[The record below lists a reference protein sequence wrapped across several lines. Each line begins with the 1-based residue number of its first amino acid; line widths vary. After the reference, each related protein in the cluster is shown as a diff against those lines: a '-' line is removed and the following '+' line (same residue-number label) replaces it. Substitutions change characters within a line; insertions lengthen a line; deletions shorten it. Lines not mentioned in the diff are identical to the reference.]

1 MLSNVD
7 IGACPDHNSGHR
19 RANTAATTYLKRG
32 ELDQALAC
40 FVAALSSK
48 QNFPPA
54 LYGIGETFAKRT
66 PSGFEMARESYEL
79 SLKHWPEFVDAHI
92 ALGDLWADRGDRTR
106 AEMHYESATKT
117 RPKDALAWDALARNQ
132 MNDGR
137 LDQAVETYDTAIDS
151 VVNEVPG
158 LYFSRGRAQLLREEF
173 EACANDASHA
183 LKTSSQF
190 GQAYHLLAVCSLKL
204 SGPNAPSTNDVETYF
219 RQATQLEPEFAD
231 HFLDF
236 ARFVYDDDH
245 ARESEA
251 RRIIEIGLEGDL
263 EDGERAKLED
273 GLSKFNEFVTS
284 TKASRDEL

>member
-1 MLSNVD
+1 MLSTVD
-7 IGACPDHNSGHR
+7 ISACPEHNAGHR

-40 FVAALSSK
+40 FVAALSAK

-79 SLKHWPEFVDAHI
+79 SLKHWPEFVDANI

-106 AEMHYESATKT
+106 AEMYYESATKT
-117 RPKDALAWDALARNQ
+117 RPKDALAWDALARNRID
-132 MNDGR
+132 DGR
-137 LDQAVETYDTAIDS
+137 LDQGVEAYDTAIAS
-151 VVNEVPG
+151 VENEVPG
-158 LYFSRGRAQLLREEF
+158 LYFSRGRAQLLREDF
-173 EACANDASHA
+173 EACAEDASRA
-183 LKTSSQF
+183 LKTASQF

-204 SGPNAPSTNDVETYF
+204 SGPNAPSTNDLETYF

-231 HFLDF
+231 HFIDF

-245 ARESEA
+245 TRESEG
-251 RRIIEIGLEGDL
+251 RRIIEMGLEGDL
-263 EDGERAKLED
+263 EDGERTKLED
-273 GLSKFNEFVTS
+273 GLSKFNAYV